1 VWSLQRSLSVAPC
14 LFALPAAALL
24 GCSDG
29 SKPPLTVVSDDPAD
43 LPIASASSD
52 LVARFHDG
60 DRIFDIVF
68 REPDG
73 LGPVYIR
80 ASCGSC
86 HQDAGRGPGSVQKMA
101 VVLDDGI
108 TPGDQSELL
117 YGHSVRAQLAAGGM
131 TPVVPPS
138 DPHVK
143 VTTRAAPAV
152 LGRGYVDA
160 IDEAEVRRVAAEQA
174 ARTDGIHGVVN
185 EVTYQSQPNP
195 DTRFHQYTP
204 GQGGLVGR
212 FGLKARIA
220 TIDDF
225 VADAAQG
232 DMSMT
237 SVLRPTE
244 LPNPDNLTDDQKAG
258 PDLDA
263 DTINAIADY
272 MRLIAIPTRPTPSPD
287 AVQLFADTQCAGCHV
302 PSLKTRAD
310 YPLAQ
315 LAGIDA
321 PIFSDLLLHDMGAT
335 HADGLTDGT
344 ATSRQWKT
352 PPLIGLRLMH
362 TYLHDGRAMTIA
374 DAIEQH
380 DNGDGSEAAD
390 SIARFHALSSA
401 QQQTLIDYVEGL

>member
-1 VWSLQRSLSVAPC
+1 VYALQRSLSARS
-14 LFALPAAALL
+14 LFALPLVAAL
-24 GCSDG
+24 GCGG
-29 SKPPLTVVSDDPAD
+29 SSSPPLTVVSDDPAD
-43 LPIASASSD
+43 IPIAGASAD
-52 LVARFHDG
+52 LVARFRTG
-60 DRIFDIVF
+60 DRLFEIVF

-86 HQDAGRGPGSVQKMA
+86 HSNAGRGPGTVQKMA
-101 VVLDDGI
+101 VVLDDGV
-108 TPGDQSELL
+108 TPGDQTELA
-117 YGHSVRAQLAAGGM
+117 YGHSVRGLLAAGGT
-131 TPVVPPS
+131 TPVEPPA

-152 LGRGYVDA
+152 LGRGYIDAVD
-160 IDEAEVRRVAAEQA
+160 DAEVRRVAAEQA
-174 ARTDGIHGVVN
+174 TRTDGIHGVVN
-185 EVTYQSQPNP
+185 DVTYQSQPNP

-212 FGLKARIA
+212 FGLKGRIA

-225 VADAAQG
+225 VTDAAQG

-244 LPNPDNLTDDQKAG
+244 LPNPDALDDDAKAG

-263 DTINAIADY
+263 DSINAIADY

-287 AVQLFADTQCAGCHV
+287 AVQLFADTQCAACHV

-310 YPLAQ
+310 YPLAP
-315 LAGIDA
+315 LAGVDA
-321 PIFSDLLLHDMGAT
+321 PIFTDLLLHDMGAAY
-335 HADGLTDGT
+335 ADGLADGSS
-344 ATSRQWKT
+344 TSRQWKT

-362 TYLHDGRAMTIA
+362 TYLHDGRANNIR
-374 DAIEQH
+374 DAVEQH
-380 DNGDGSEAAD
+380 DNEGSEARD
-390 SIARFHALSSA
+390 SIARFHALTPA
-401 QQQTLIDYVEGL
+401 QQQTLIDYVESL

>member
-1 VWSLQRSLSVAPC
+1 MSSRYESLWV
-14 LFALPAAALL
+14 LPLL
-24 GCSDG
+24 IAGCGG
-29 SKPPLTVVSDDPAD
+29 SSATPPTIITDDPSD
-43 LPIASASSD
+43 IPIAGADSD
-52 LVARFHDG
+52 MVARFRTG
-60 DRIFDIVF
+60 DRLFDITF

-80 ASCGSC
+80 SSCGSC
-86 HQDAGRGPGSVQKMA
+86 HADAARGPGNVQKMA
-101 VVLDDGI
+101 VVLDDGV

-117 YGHSVRAQLAAGGM
+117 YGHSVRGQLAAGGM
-131 TPVVPPS
+131 TPVEPPD

-152 LGRGYVDA
+152 LGRGYIDA

-174 ARTDGIHGVVN
+174 ARTDAIHGVVN
-185 EVTYQSQPNP
+185 EVTYQSQANP

-204 GQGGLVGR
+204 GQAGLVGR

-244 LPNPDNLTDDQKAG
+244 LPNPDGLADDEKLG

-272 MRLIAIPTRPTPSPD
+272 MRLIAIPTRPTPSPE
-287 AVQLFADTQCAGCHV
+287 AVQLFSDTQCAACHV

-310 YPLAQ
+310 YPYAP

-321 PIFSDLLLHDMGAT
+321 PVFTDLLLHDMGAD
-335 HADGLTDGT
+335 HADGLVDGM

-352 PPLIGLRLMH
+352 PPLIGLRLMN
-362 TYLHDGRAMTIA
+362 TYLHDGRATTIA
-374 DAIEQH
+374 DAIEGH
-380 DNGDGSEAAD
+380 NADGSEAQD
-390 SIARFHALSSA
+390 SVARFHALSAA
-401 QQQTLIDYVEGL
+401 QQQTLIDYVTGL